1 MLLGKWARLTDYH
14 KVVWACGQNCYADR
28 DKHSK
33 RCSFE
38 ILNRLRAPTDLY
50 GSLSL
55 LPVRCYHVNPN
66 SYSTIRLSA
75 LLMRLW
81 NYNTFKRLV
90 CNVDVQVLY
99 LVVKLD
105 YKIAAQLQCVII

>member
-1 MLLGKWARLTDYH
+1 MAVSH
-14 KVVWACGQNCYADR
+14 
-28 DKHSK
+28 
-33 RCSFE
+33 F
-38 ILNRLRAPTDLY
+38 
-50 GSLSL
+50 
-55 LPVRCYHVNPN
+55 LPVRCHHVNDN

-75 LLMRLW
+75 LRMRLW

-90 CNVDVQVLY
+90 CNLDVQVLY